1 MWSTAEPVVGAWI
14 AENLGPIGRIE
25 DAGRILSSVAAFMAD
40 APRRLEQIAT
50 RLETRLEADSEH
62 EIAKIV
68 PELTLRLGFVFVLTG
83 FLLAV
88 LCMAAYRWVR

>member
-1 MWSTAEPVVGAWI
+1 VGAWI

-25 DAGRILSSVAAFMAD
+25 DTGRILSSVATFFVD
-40 APRRLEQIAT
+40 APRRLQQIAD
-50 RLETRLEADSEH
+50 RLETRLESDSEK
-62 EIAKIV
+62 EIAKVV

-83 FLLAV
+83 FLLAL